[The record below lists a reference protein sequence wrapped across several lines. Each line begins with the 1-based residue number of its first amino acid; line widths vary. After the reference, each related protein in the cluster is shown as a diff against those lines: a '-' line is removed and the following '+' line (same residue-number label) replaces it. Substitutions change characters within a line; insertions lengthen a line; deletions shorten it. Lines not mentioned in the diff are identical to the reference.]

1 MSLVR
6 VVSVGYS
13 GKTAAIAS
21 DALVRVFPDRTLYH
35 VAGELHRLNVQDDA
49 VIDTLVQRGT
59 HAHLLGMSAFAT
71 DGD

>member
-6 VVSVGYS
+6 VVGVGYS
-13 GKTAAIAS
+13 GKIAAIAS
-21 DALVRVFPDRTLYH
+21 DALVRVLPDRTLYH
-35 VAGELHRLNVQDDA
+35 IAGDLHQLHVQGDA
-49 VIDTLVQRGT
+49 VVDTLVQRGT